1 MKIYYQPQKKIF
13 FHTDPSIPSLLFGKN
28 SYLLY
33 REDEPYKYEFDVS
46 VTNNSCGPVIGIL
59 AAKEKG
65 SYQGNFPL
73 FQELQKIIQSRG
85 GISFVFS
92 LSDIGR
98 EKIQGLCFHEKKNMW
113 VSCNFP
119 IPHFIY
125 NRVPSP
131 ASEKTEEFFRF
142 LEWTKEN
149 NINFFNPHFFNK
161 WEVYQSL
168 SESRSLM
175 PHLPETKL
183 LVSKEELEKDLKLKQ
198 KLYIKPVLSS
208 KGKGIRLL
216 EQCEDGQI
224 SCKSTK
230 KIERFIR
237 FERLLMKYPEWLD
250 SETYIYQEAIP
261 CKKLNNHRYDL
272 RVLVHF
278 TGKEFQISG
287 VGIRVSER
295 QEVTTHV
302 PQGGKILPFH
312 YVETDELV
320 RKIEV
325 LAEDSGRQLLSTF
338 GLIGEFSMDL
348 GLREKNDELVIFEIN
363 SKPMKFDEKEIE
375 EQRLESLA
383 QSFFHFSRA
392 SRGKST

>member
-13 FHTDPSIPSLLFGKN
+13 FHTDPSLPSLLFGRN
-28 SYLLY
+28 SYILY
-33 REDEPYKYEFDVS
+33 REDEPYKYEFDVLAD
-46 VTNNSCGPVIGIL
+46 NNSCGPVIGIL

-92 LSDIGR
+92 LSDIGK
-98 EKIQGLCFHEKKNMW
+98 EKVEGLCFHEEKNMW

-119 IPHFIY
+119 IPNFIY
-125 NRVPSP
+125 NRIPSP
-131 ASEKTEEFFRF
+131 AAEKTEDFSRF
-142 LEWTKEN
+142 LQWAKEK

-168 SESRSLM
+168 SENDSLK

-183 LVSKEELEKDLKLKQ
+183 LGNRDELERDLKSKQ
-198 KLYIKPVLSS
+198 KIYIKPVLSS

-216 EQCEDGQI
+216 ERCDDGQI
-224 SCKSTK
+224 ICKSTK
-230 KIERFIR
+230 KIEKFIR
-237 FERLLMKYPEWLD
+237 YDRLLMKYPEWFD
-250 SETYIYQEAIP
+250 SEEYIYQEAIQ
-261 CKKLNNHRYDL
+261 CKKMHNHRYDL

-278 TGKEFQISG
+278 TGHEFQISG
-287 VGIRVSER
+287 VGIRISER

-312 YVETDELV
+312 YVESKELIE
-320 RKIEV
+320 KIEV
-325 LAEDSGRQLLSTF
+325 IAEECGRQLISTF

-348 GLREKNDELVIFEIN
+348 GLKEENDELVVFEIN

-375 EQRLESLA
+375 EKRLESLA
-383 QSFFHFSRA
+383 HSFFHFSRA
-392 SRGKST
+392 ARRLST